1 MQRCCIRVAT
11 VRSGVASC
19 QQVTNARKRTD
30 NTRVRLWLAN
40 YKQVKL
46 TFSGV
51 RVDKFCEKVKWVDE
65 WQKRLI

>member
-1 MQRCCIRVAT
+1 MKKYHGVLDA
-11 VRSGVASC
+11 VRSWIG
-19 QQVTNARKRTD
+19 TN
-30 NTRVRLWLAN
+30 
-40 YKQVKL
+40 KL